1 MDKIEALRKR
11 LISSAKKKIQEK
23 YEGKETHIIKSVNLL
38 EDIDSSSNLL
48 IEQLR
53 EWYSVYFPE
62 LDSVVSDNEKY
73 VELVYSVGER
83 KNFTQKEVAK
93 IVKDTGTVTKIVEKA
108 KKSIGTDI
116 DKEDLAEMQTLAL
129 NSHNLRQERAYLAK
143 YIERGMQ
150 TELPNFTELAG
161 AIIGAKILSQAG
173 SKKKLAFMPAST
185 IQLIGAEKALFLHIK
200 TGVKG
205 PKYGYLFQHP
215 LVKTAKTENK
225 GRLARSLAAKLAIAA
240 KKDYFGN
247 RSSASDMKKELDER
261 AKELQ
266 ERKPGKK
273 PKTKVTVRR
282 DTSKF
287 ARNKKRKFKP
297 SNNSKKP
304 DKKFG
309 NKKFK
314 GK

>member
-53 EWYSVYFPE
+53 EWYSIYFPE

-73 VELVYSVGER
+73 VELVHTIGER
-83 KNFTQKEVAK
+83 KGFTHKAVAK
-93 IVKDTGTVTKIVEKA
+93 IIKDETMISTIIGKS
-108 KKSIGTDI
+108 KKSMGTDI

-129 NSHNLRQERAYLAK
+129 NSHNLRQERESLAK
-143 YIERGMQ
+143 YIEKGMQ
-150 TELPNFTELAG
+150 KELPNFSQLAG

-173 SKKKLAFMPAST
+173 SLKKLAFMPAST

-200 TGVKG
+200 QGVKG

-225 GRLARSLAAKLAIAA
+225 GRIARSLAAKLAIAA

-247 RSSASDMKKELDER
+247 RTPATDMKKELDER

-266 ERKPGKK
+266 ERKPGTK

-287 ARNKKRKFKP
+287 ARNKKRDFTPNNKYTKP
-297 SNNSKKP
+297 N
-304 DKKFG
+304 KKFE

-314 GK
+314 RN

>member
-1 MDKIEALRKR
+1 MDKIYALRKK

-62 LDSVVSDNEKY
+62 LDSAVSDNEKY
-73 VELVYSVGER
+73 LELVHSIGER
-83 KNFTQKEVAK
+83 KKFTQKEVGK
-93 IVKDTGTVTKIVEKA
+93 IIKDADTVTKIVGNA
-108 KKSIGTDI
+108 KKSIGTNVE
-116 DKEDLAEMQTLAL
+116 KEDLVEMQTLAL
-129 NSHNLRQERAYLAK
+129 NSHNLRQEREYLAK
-143 YIERGMQ
+143 YIEKGMQ
-150 TELPNFTELAG
+150 KELPNFTELAG

-200 TGVKG
+200 QGVKG

-215 LVKTAKTENK
+215 LIKTAKAENK
-225 GRLARSLAAKLAIAA
+225 GKLARSLAAKLAIAA

-247 RSSASDMKKELDER
+247 KSSASGMKKDLDKR

-266 ERKPGKK
+266 ERKPGEK
-273 PKTKVTVRR
+273 PKTRITERR

-287 ARNKKRKFKP
+287 ARNKKGNFKQ
-297 SNNSKKP
+297 KKNFEKP
-304 DKKFG
+304 KRKFG

-314 GK
+314 RK